1 MSKKG
6 LVYAIIPARK
16 GSKGIPGK
24 NKKDFCGKPLVSWTI
39 EAALNC
45 SIVNKTIVTSDDQDV
60 RNITFSYKYPYRY
73 IRNRPKELCE
83 DEVNGWEVA
92 MDAIEHY
99 DLKDD
104 DIIIY
109 LQPTS
114 PLRTSEDIK
123 IAYFSFV
130 MFKDAESLISCCR
143 EAKMYYGFKMTEGY
157 LDPIFHARYLERR
170 RQELPECYVPNGAI
184 YIIHVGTLKT
194 YKSFYT
200 PRTKPYIMPKERS
213 VDMDEE
219 IDWLL
224 GEILWRAQNND

>member
-1 MSKKG
+1 MNSKKN
-6 LVYAIIPARK
+6 VYAIIPARK
-16 GSKGIPGK
+16 GSKGIVGK
-24 NKKDFCGKPLVSWTI
+24 NTRDFCGKPLVMWTI
-39 EAALNC
+39 EAVLNC
-45 SIVNKTIVTSDDQDV
+45 KFVDKTIVTSDDQNV
-60 RNITFSYKYPYRY
+60 LNIAKSYDNVF

-92 MDAIEHY
+92 VDSIDHFELN
-99 DLKDD
+99 DK

-114 PLRTSEDIK
+114 PLKKKRDVET
-123 IAYFSFV
+123 AYYTFT
-130 MFKDAESLISCCR
+130 MFNDCESLISCVR
-143 EAKMYYGFKMTEGY
+143 ENKMYYGFKMTQGY

-170 RQELPECYVPNGAI
+170 RQELPECFVPNGAI
-184 YIIHVGTLKT
+184 YIIHAGTLKV

-213 VDMDEE
+213 IDLDDE

-224 GEILWRAQNND
+224 GEILWRAQNG